1 MSRFGW
7 AYVNGMMTGTVANG
21 PTNSIQ
27 INSGSGILFGS
38 SNFIYNPSTNNVL
51 LTGTLTTTS
60 NIQGGGTLLITG
72 ATTLSGNTDIYAI
85 TQVRNSSLNMV
96 SGSTI
101 VSSLDQN
108 GNMSGSGQL
117 QIGTNITL
125 GNNLTMNGP
134 LFTSAGEIRVKNQTI
149 KTTDAAGTT
158 TKAYIDNNGDVS
170 GSRNFFIGSDATIGN
185 DAIINGTIRGAG
197 GFKAGYIS
205 QTASYTVPKTAY
217 FMAISGT
224 TAVTASLQGAT
235 NYLAGQV
242 LIFKDTSGNA
252 AGAGR
257 NIRISPSGSD
267 QIEGA
272 GPIVISNNF
281 GARTLVCD
289 GVSKFYIIAS
299 F

>member
-1 MSRFGW
+1 MFISNTLSASSTLSIG
-7 AYVNGMMTGTVANG
+7 G
-21 PTNSIQ
+21 NSTI
-27 INSGSGILFGS
+27 
-38 SNFIYNPSTNNVL
+38 
-51 LTGTLTTTS
+51 
-60 NIQGGGTLLITG
+60 GGTLLVNG
-72 ATTLSGNTDIYAI
+72 STTLSGNTDIYAV
-85 TQVRNSSLNMV
+85 TQVRNSSFNMV

-101 VSSLDQN
+101 KSSFDIN
-108 GNMSGSGQL
+108 GNLSGSGQL
-117 QIGTNITL
+117 QVGTDITL

-134 LFTSAGEIRVKNQTI
+134 LFTSAGEIRVKNQII

-197 GFKAGYIS
+197 GFKAGYAS